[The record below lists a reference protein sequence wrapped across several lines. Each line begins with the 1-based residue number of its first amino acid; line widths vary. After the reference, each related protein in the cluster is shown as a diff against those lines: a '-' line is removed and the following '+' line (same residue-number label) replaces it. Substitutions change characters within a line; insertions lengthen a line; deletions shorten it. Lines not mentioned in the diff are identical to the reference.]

1 MSRWWQKHFGD
12 VGKQE
17 AFGYLVWLTA
27 GVVIAVPEAWSALG
41 DGDAPWPTISGT
53 IGEIEYRHP
62 WAALVVVGVIV
73 FVAYYAFRYPTE
85 EPDTCN
91 RTAGGR
97 LTRADH
103 ARAMVP
109 WWLFF
114 PVAATAVIAGSAI
127 SRASDPMTSTRSA
140 ARSTGCSGSSG
151 SCCRR

>member
-73 FVAYYAFRYPTE
+73 FVAYYALIGAVGSFSPSLLPAQGHLAGVE
-85 EPDTCN
+85 
-91 RTAGGR
+91 AGGALLLVGEVR
-97 LTRADH
+97 LVVDNHT
-103 ARAMVP
+103 P
-109 WWLFF
+109 E
-114 PVAATAVIAGSAI
+114 
-127 SRASDPMTSTRSA
+127 
-140 ARSTGCSGSSG
+140 
-151 SCCRR
+151 RR